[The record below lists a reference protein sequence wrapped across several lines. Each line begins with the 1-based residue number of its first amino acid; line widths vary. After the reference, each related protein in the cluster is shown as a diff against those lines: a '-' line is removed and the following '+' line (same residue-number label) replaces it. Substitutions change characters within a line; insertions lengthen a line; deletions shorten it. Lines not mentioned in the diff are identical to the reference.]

1 MEPFVEHHG
10 RAVAL
15 RRDDVDTD
23 QILPAEYC
31 KRVTK
36 SGYED
41 ALFARWRAEDGFV
54 LEQPRHAG
62 ATVLLAGRDFGIGS
76 SREHAVWA
84 LRDWGFRA
92 VVATGFGDIFRRNAL
107 NNGLVP
113 VDLPTPVVE
122 ELMDLAESAE
132 GLRLTVDLRA
142 GLLRRPGGEH
152 LFTVDARARA
162 RLLEGQDVIAETLLR
177 SGDIEAYEA
186 GRPSWLPE
194 IPRGAFDRAEQRL
207 RGEAPLQTEQR
218 LRTDAAGV
226 SR

>member
-15 RRDDVDTD
+15 RRDDIDTD
-23 QILPAEYC
+23 QILPGEFC

-36 SGYED
+36 SGYQD
-41 ALFARWRAEDGFV
+41 GLFARWRAQGGFV
-54 LEQPRHAG
+54 LEEPRHTG

-84 LRDWGFRA
+84 LRDGGFRA

-122 ELMDLAESAE
+122 PLMDLAESAG
-132 GLRLTVDLRA
+132 GLTVTVDLRA
-142 GLLRRPGGEH
+142 GLLRWPGGEH
-152 LFTVDARARA
+152 PFTVDDRARA
-162 RLLEGQDVIAETLLR
+162 RLLEGQDVIAETLLQ
-177 SGDIEAYEA
+177 DAAIAAYEA
-186 GRPSWLPE
+186 RRPAWLPE
-194 IPRGAFDRAEQRL
+194 IPRGAFDRARQQP
-207 RGEAPLQTEQR
+207 A
-218 LRTDAAGV
+218 DAVAGAA
-226 SR
+226 R